1 MEGDKIKMKQTL
13 VTIIAMDGRTFQDV
27 LFEDEDYQQILNKSC
42 IELKK
47 IIRNED
53 GKILWERE
61 NDL

>member
-1 MEGDKIKMKQTL
+1 MKQTL